1 MRKAG
6 FAAALVGA
14 SMLAAT
20 ASAAPGAFERA
31 VFDQLNH
38 FRADPAGYAGE
49 LESYRPRFDGR
60 LLISGGG
67 DEIDIMT
74 NEGVAAVD
82 EAIDDLEGQKP
93 LQRLQWS
100 DLLARAAADHVAAQ
114 SRSGAVGHYTNG
126 RGPGERIAALD
137 RTALADF
144 SAENVA
150 TISRPDGRIGANF
163 AVKRLHRNLMDS
175 PSHRENILHPKATHV
190 AFGVVR
196 TESGVWVTQLFM
208 RVSGTLPRAAPLRV
222 SAAQA
227 LEGQPAGLE
236 GWRFVRYD
244 MVAPSGA
251 PEPPAGGL
259 RAGRDARLAAYAT
272 QPGDDPLSY
281 YWMRFP
287 GPAVTITP

>member
-1 MRKAG
+1 MRRVIASLA
-6 FAAALVGA
+6 FLFLLPLPALACDLRIEGRPLAVA
-14 SMLAAT
+14 SYVEMARPCLAN
-20 ASAAPGAFERA
+20 P
-31 VFDQLNH
+31 
-38 FRADPAGYAGE
+38 PAGYAFDETLERRFLE
-49 LESYRPRFDGR
+49 LINAERKTAGLPALKLRTDLRDAAR
-60 LLISGGG
+60 LHSL
-67 DEIDIMT
+67 DM
-74 NEGVAAVD
+74 AVN
-82 EAIDDLEGQKP
+82 GFFG
-93 LQRLQWS
+93 
-100 DLLARAAADHVAAQ
+100 HV
-114 SRSGAVGHYTNG
+114 GPDG

-150 TISRPDGRIGANF
+150 TVSRTGARIGANF

-190 AFGVVR
+190 AFGVAR

-208 RVSGTLPRAAPLRV
+208 RVSGTLPEAAPLRV
-222 SAAQA
+222 SSVRA
-227 LEGQPAGLE
+227 LTGRPVGLE

-251 PEPPAGGL
+251 LEPPAGGV
-259 RAGRDARLAAYAT
+259 RPGRDARLAAYAT

>member
-1 MRKAG
+1 MRRLIASLAFLFLLPFPALACDLRIEGRPLAVASYVEMALPCLARPPGGYAFEETLEARFLDLINAERKAAGLPALKLRTDLRDAARLHSLDMAVNG
-6 FAAALVGA
+6 FFGHVG
-14 SMLAAT
+14 
-20 ASAAPGAFERA
+20 P
-31 VFDQLNH
+31 D
-38 FRADPAGYAGE
+38 
-49 LESYRPRFDGR
+49 
-60 LLISGGG
+60 
-67 DEIDIMT
+67 
-74 NEGVAAVD
+74 
-82 EAIDDLEGQKP
+82 
-93 LQRLQWS
+93 
-100 DLLARAAADHVAAQ
+100 
-114 SRSGAVGHYTNG
+114 G

-175 PSHRENILHPKATHV
+175 PGHRENILHPKATHV

-227 LEGQPAGLE
+227 LEGRPAGLE

>member
-1 MRKAG
+1 MRRVIASLA
-6 FAAALVGA
+6 FLFLLPLPALACDLQIVGRPLAVA
-14 SMLAAT
+14 SYVE
-20 ASAAPGAFERA
+20 GARPCL
-31 VFDQLNH
+31 D
-38 FRADPAGYAGE
+38 RPPAGYAFDE
-49 LESYRPRFDGR
+49 TLESRFLELINAERKAAGLPALKLRPELRDAAR
-60 LLISGGG
+60 LHSL
-67 DEIDIMT
+67 DM
-74 NEGVAAVD
+74 AVN
-82 EAIDDLEGQKP
+82 GFFG
-93 LQRLQWS
+93 
-100 DLLARAAADHVAAQ
+100 HV
-114 SRSGAVGHYTNG
+114 GPDG
-126 RGPGERIAALD
+126 RGPSDRIAALD

-150 TISRPDGRIGANF
+150 TVSRPGARIGANF

-190 AFGVVR
+190 AFGVAR

-227 LEGQPAGLE
+227 LEGRPAGLE

-244 MVAPSGA
+244 MVAPSGEPVPA
-251 PEPPAGGL
+251 PGGA

>member
-1 MRKAG
+1 MRRLIASLAFLFLLPFPALACDLRIEGRPLAVASYVEMAQPCLARPPGGYAFEETLEARFLDLINAERKAAGLPALKLRTDLRDAARLHSLDMAVNG
-6 FAAALVGA
+6 FFGHVG
-14 SMLAAT
+14 
-20 ASAAPGAFERA
+20 P
-31 VFDQLNH
+31 D
-38 FRADPAGYAGE
+38 
-49 LESYRPRFDGR
+49 
-60 LLISGGG
+60 
-67 DEIDIMT
+67 
-74 NEGVAAVD
+74 
-82 EAIDDLEGQKP
+82 
-93 LQRLQWS
+93 
-100 DLLARAAADHVAAQ
+100 
-114 SRSGAVGHYTNG
+114 G

-175 PSHRENILHPKATHV
+175 PGHRANILHPKATHV